1 MTKTILIGD
10 THLKNGLILPIIDNI
25 IENHSVKQ
33 VIFMGDYLDTKIL
46 GQQDNVK
53 LYAKDLIYLVD
64 WKKKVTEKGISC
76 TFLIGNHDIFY
87 YLGIPTSFTLTNQ
100 EAFET
105 IGDTLEELDLQ
116 IAFQL
121 DDYLI
126 SHAGYNF
133 LFDVEDWHFSRL
145 SLENEDEL
153 IRFANAIGPMRGG
166 QDLAGSPVWAHIE
179 EIEIAPNPEYPKQIV
194 GHTPQPSIDLS
205 KNIIGIDTFAIDEE
219 MNFYGNGDILLYD
232 SESKVFSVIATNWK
246 SVETFDRL
254 KKYIGGK

>member
-1 MTKTILIGD
+1 MTKTILVGD
-10 THLKNGLILPIIDNI
+10 THLKNALILPILDDI
-25 IENHSVKQ
+25 IEKHNVKQ
-33 VIFMGDYLDTKIL
+33 VIFMGDYLDTKIQ
-46 GQQDNVK
+46 GQQSNVG
-53 LYAKDLIYLVD
+53 LYAKDLVYLVD
-64 WKKKVTEKGISC
+64 WKKKAADKGISC
-76 TFLIGNHDIFY
+76 KFLIGNHDIFY

-100 EAFET
+100 EAFQAV
-105 IGDTLEELDLQ
+105 GDTLEELDLQ

-121 DDYLI
+121 DDYI
-126 SHAGYNF
+126 VSHAGYNF

-153 IRFANAIGPMRGG
+153 IRFASTIGPMRGG

-179 EIEIAPNPEYPKQIV
+179 EIKIAPNPDYPKQIV

-205 KNIIGIDTFAIDEE
+205 TNVIGIDTFAIDEK

-232 SESKVFSVIATNWK
+232 SDTKELSVIPTSWK
-246 SVETFDRL
+246 SVETLDKL

>member
-1 MTKTILIGD
+1 MTKTILVGD
-10 THLKNGLILPIIDNI
+10 THLKNALILPILDDI
-25 IENHSVKQ
+25 IEKHNVKQ
-33 VIFMGDYLDTKIL
+33 VIFMGDYLDTKIQ
-46 GQQDNVK
+46 GQQSNVG
-53 LYAKDLIYLVD
+53 LYAKDLVYLVD
-64 WKKKVTEKGISC
+64 WKKKAADKGISC
-76 TFLIGNHDIFY
+76 KFLIGNHDIFY

-100 EAFET
+100 EAFEAV
-105 IGDTLEELDLQ
+105 GDTLEELALQ

-121 DDYLI
+121 DDYI
-126 SHAGYNF
+126 VSHAGYNF

-153 IRFANAIGPMRGG
+153 IRFASTIGPMRGG

-179 EIEIAPNPEYPKQIV
+179 EIKIAPNPDYPKQIV

-205 KNIIGIDTFAIDEE
+205 TNVIGIDTFAIDEK

-232 SESKVFSVIATNWK
+232 SDTKELSVIPTSWK
-246 SVETFDRL
+246 SVETLDKL

>member
-1 MTKTILIGD
+1 MTKTILVGD
-10 THLKNGLILPIIDNI
+10 THLKNALILPILDDI
-25 IENHSVKQ
+25 IEKHNVKQ
-33 VIFMGDYLDTKIL
+33 VIFMGDYLDTKIQ
-46 GQQDNVK
+46 GQQSNVG
-53 LYAKDLIYLVD
+53 LYAKDLVYLVD
-64 WKKKVTEKGISC
+64 WKKKAADKGISC
-76 TFLIGNHDIFY
+76 KFLIGNHDIFY

-100 EAFET
+100 EAFEAV
-105 IGDTLEELDLQ
+105 GDTLEELDLQ

-121 DDYLI
+121 DDYI
-126 SHAGYNF
+126 VSHAGYNF

-153 IRFANAIGPMRGG
+153 IRFASTIGPMRGE

-179 EIEIAPNPEYPKQIV
+179 EIKIAPNPDYPKQIV

-205 KNIIGIDTFAIDEE
+205 TNVIGIDTFAIDEK

-232 SESKVFSVIATNWK
+232 SDTKELSVIPTSWK
-246 SVETFDRL
+246 SVETLDKL